1 MSEKKNQEA
10 ITPEE
15 RAKIMQEIASRP
27 GGVSVKD
34 IMTKYGRTEQTYYFW
49 KRQTKAGATSAAP
62 RAAAKRAKAAAPR
75 KAVNSESSFTGIL
88 MPEGRAVRIHK
99 TDTEWAI
106 VTFE

>member
-1 MSEKKNQEA
+1 MANAKKA
-10 ITPEE
+10 DSISADE
-15 RAKIMQEIASRP
+15 RSKIMAEVTGRP

-34 IMTKYGRTEQTYYFW
+34 IMTKHGRTEQTYYFW
-49 KRQTKAGATSAAP
+49 KRQAEGKTTAP
-62 RAAAKRAKAAAPR
+62 RVATKRAKPAPR
-75 KAVNSESSFTGIL
+75 KAAKSESPAIVQGIL